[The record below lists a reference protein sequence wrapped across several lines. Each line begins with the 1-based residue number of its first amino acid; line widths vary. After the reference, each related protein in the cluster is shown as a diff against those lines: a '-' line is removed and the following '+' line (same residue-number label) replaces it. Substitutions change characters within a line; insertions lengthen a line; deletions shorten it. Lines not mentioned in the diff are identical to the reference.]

1 MAKEDVLGFI
11 VDNLDNGDQHVRKHI
26 KNQNNEAR
34 RWSFWLLQQLA
45 EYGLFLKS
53 DGMLSN

>member
-1 MAKEDVLGFI
+1 MAKEDVLGF
-11 VDNLDNGDQHVRKHI
+11 VVNNLDNRNQHVRKHI

-34 RWSFWLLQQLA
+34 RWSFWLLQRLA

-53 DGMLSN
+53 NGMFSN